1 MKRPGQVVR
10 VTAVGVGLI
19 YGLVL
24 YLTGIRIGDDVRRG
38 LAYLPA
44 LATLVLIVWDL
55 RVWRWPLVWRASS
68 RPRLDGLWAVTL
80 RPTDESHIPEGG
92 NRGPIP
98 AYLVVKQTYWT
109 IALLLFTTEGSSI
122 SRSFFWDGVH
132 GTGTDWLTFVYDN
145 TPMQRNQ
152 HRSGR
157 HLGTCSLRPGN
168 RQPTKIT
175 GIYFTDRYTQGD
187 ISLKYVSR
195 DTNAGSFDEAA
206 HRHAEAV
213 PDSWPNRSDRTG

>member
-10 VTAVGVGLI
+10 ITAVGVGLA

-24 YLTGIRIGDDVRRG
+24 YLTGVRIDADVQRG

-44 LATLVLIVWDL
+44 LATLLLIVWDL
-55 RVWRWPLVWRASS
+55 WVWRWPLVWRVSS

-80 RPTDESHIPEGG
+80 HPTAESRIPEGG

-109 IALLLFTTEGSSI
+109 IVLLLFTVESSSV
-122 SRSFFWDGVH
+122 SRSFFWDDVQ
-132 GTGTDWLTFVYDN
+132 GTGTEWLTFVYDN
-145 TPMQRNQ
+145 TPMQRHQ
-152 HRSGR
+152 HRSRR
-157 HLGTCSLRPGN
+157 HLGTCSLRFGN
-168 RQPTKIT
+168 RQPVEIE
-175 GIYFTDRYTQGD
+175 GMYFTDRYTQGD
-187 ISLKYVSR
+187 MKLTFVSR

-206 HRHAEAV
+206 HKRAEIA
-213 PDSWPNRSDRTG
+213 PNLVTE

>member
-10 VTAVGVGLI
+10 ITAAGVGLA

-24 YLTGIRIGDDVRRG
+24 YLTGVRIDADVRRG

-44 LATLVLIVWDL
+44 LATLLLILWDL
-55 RVWRWPLVWRASS
+55 WVWRWPLVWRASS

-80 RPTDESHIPEGG
+80 HPTAESLIPEGG

-109 IALLLFTTEGSSI
+109 IALLLFTGESSSV
-122 SRSFFWDGVH
+122 SRSFFWDGAH
-132 GTGTDWLTFVYDN
+132 GTGTEWLTFVYDN
-145 TPMQRNQ
+145 TPSQRHQ

-168 RQPTKIT
+168 RRPVEIE
-175 GIYFTDRYTQGD
+175 GMYFTDRYTQGD
-187 ISLKYVSR
+187 MKLTFVSR
-195 DTNAGSFDEAA
+195 DINVGSFNEAA
-206 HRHAEAV
+206 RKRAEVA
-213 PDSWPNRSDRTG
+213 PNLVTE